1 MLTLEGFIAVIS
13 LCASIYCIGYTNGK
27 KDTKK

>member
-13 LCASIYCIGYTNGK
+13 LCVGCFALGFTVGRK
-27 KDTKK
+27 QK

>member
-13 LCASIYCIGYTNGK
+13 LCVGCFALGFAIGKTQK
-27 KDTKK
+27 

>member
-13 LCASIYCIGYTNGK
+13 LCIGCFAIGYELGK
-27 KDTKK
+27 SQK